1 MPANPI
7 RSLMDTLAEGLLLAA
22 EWIEAG
28 RLSGFVTERYQGWD
42 DGLGREILA
51 GKVSLDELW
60 RRARVHDREPRP
72 RSGRQELLERWISP
86 RTRRPG
92 AR

>member
-1 MPANPI
+1 
-7 RSLMDTLAEGLLLAA
+7 MDALAEGLLLAA

-28 RLSGFVTERYQGWD
+28 RLQAFVTERYQGWD

-60 RRARVHDREPRP
+60 RRARVHGAEPQP
-72 RSGRQELLERWISP
+72 RSGRQELLESWTRP
-86 RTRRPG
+86 RRR
-92 AR
+92 